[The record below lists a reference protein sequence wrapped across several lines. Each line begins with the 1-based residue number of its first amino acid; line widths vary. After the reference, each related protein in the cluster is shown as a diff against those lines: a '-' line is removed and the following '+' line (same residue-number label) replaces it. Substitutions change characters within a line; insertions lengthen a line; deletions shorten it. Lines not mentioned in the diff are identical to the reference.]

1 MSREQRGPNEKLG
14 TVLALAGISNAGL
27 ARRVND
33 LGAQRGLTLR
43 YDKTSV
49 ARWVSKGMVPQGAAP
64 HLIAAAIGAKLGRPV
79 PLHEIGLADADP
91 APEVGLAFPRDVAEA
106 VRSATE
112 LYRLDLAGRRAG
124 SGGIWQSL
132 AGSFSVSA
140 YATPASRWLISP
152 ADPSVER
159 DANAARTAVLGPQ
172 GTTEG
177 ARTGAGAHGAPGRAA
192 GSSDVETTTESST
205 TAPAA
210 SSTEP
215 SPTPDTADG
224 AAHGTPD
231 AGGYSRVP
239 AGPAE
244 TPGSRRQSGPPAA
257 AGARPA
263 AGAQAADPPG
273 PGTPAPGSPR
283 TASIPTQPGP
293 QNTSASGTA
302 ASASARAVRSD
313 RAAKAAPAP
322 SAPPRRGGGGASTGT
337 GTGTLA
343 PPVTS
348 DISPLRVGHSDVAKL
363 REAAQDARRWDSKY
377 GGGDWR
383 SSMVPE
389 CLRVDA
395 APLLLGSYSDEVG
408 RALFGAAAEL
418 TRLAGWMAFD
428 TGQQEAAQRYYIQA
442 LRLARAAADV
452 PLGGYVLASMSLQ
465 ATYRGFADEGV
476 DLAQAAVERNRGL
489 ATART
494 MSFFRLVEA
503 RAHAKAN
510 DAPAA
515 GAALKAAEG
524 WLERSRDGDA
534 DPSWLGFYSYDRF
547 AADAAECHLDLKAP
561 RQVRRFTE
569 QALSR
574 PTEEFVRSHGL
585 RLVVSAVAEL
595 ESGNLDAACAAGT
608 RAVEV
613 AGRISSAR
621 TTEYVRDLLHR
632 LEPYGHEPRVAELR
646 ERARPLLVAP
656 A

>member
-152 ADPSVER
+152 ADPSVAR
-159 DANAARTAVLGPQ
+159 ASAAAEAVVLGTQ
-172 GTTEG
+172 G
-177 ARTGAGAHGAPGRAA
+177 ARGASGAHNASLASGAPGQP
-192 GSSDVETTTESST
+192 G
-205 TAPAA
+205 APA
-210 SSTEP
+210 
-215 SPTPDTADG
+215 TALAPG
-224 AAHGTPD
+224 GPPAPPAPGHGTPP
-231 AGGYSRVP
+231 VP
-239 AGPAE
+239 GN
-244 TPGSRRQSGPPAA
+244 SV
-257 AGARPA
+257 
-263 AGAQAADPPG
+263 
-273 PGTPAPGSPR
+273 
-283 TASIPTQPGP
+283 SIPAQPGP
-293 QNTSASGTA
+293 ESGADAS
-302 ASASARAVRSD
+302 S
-313 RAAKAAPAP
+313 
-322 SAPPRRGGGGASTGT
+322 
-337 GTGTLA
+337 
-343 PPVTS
+343 
-348 DISPLRVGHSDVAKL
+348 LRVGHSDVSKL

-632 LEPYGHEPRVAELR
+632 LEPYGDEPRVVELR

>member
-1 MSREQRGPNEKLG
+1 MSRELREPNEKLG
-14 TVLALAGISNAGL
+14 AVLALAGISNAGL

-91 APEVGLAFPRDVAEA
+91 APEVGLAFPRDVGAA
-106 VRSATE
+106 VRSATD
-112 LYRLDLAGRRAG
+112 LYRLDLAGRRG
-124 SGGIWQSL
+124 GGGIWQSL
-132 AGSFSVSA
+132 AGSFSVAA

-152 ADPSVER
+152 ADGSV
-159 DANAARTAVLGPQ
+159 AREP
-172 GTTEG
+172 
-177 ARTGAGAHGAPGRAA
+177 
-192 GSSDVETTTESST
+192 
-205 TAPAA
+205 TAPA
-210 SSTEP
+210 S
-215 SPTPDTADG
+215 
-224 AAHGTPD
+224 
-231 AGGYSRVP
+231 
-239 AGPAE
+239 
-244 TPGSRRQSGPPAA
+244 
-257 AGARPA
+257 
-263 AGAQAADPPG
+263 
-273 PGTPAPGSPR
+273 
-283 TASIPTQPGP
+283 
-293 QNTSASGTA
+293 
-302 ASASARAVRSD
+302 
-313 RAAKAAPAP
+313 AAPAP
-322 SAPPRRGGGGASTGT
+322 SPVSAGPASAPAPAGRASAAPPAVAVPVQPSGEQGPPGAADPVPQSSAHQ
-337 GTGTLA
+337 LLQPQPQPQPSDPA
-343 PPVTS
+343 PQ
-348 DISPLRVGHSDVAKL
+348 RVGHSDVAKL
-363 REAAQDARRWDSKY
+363 REAAEDARRWDSKY

-395 APLLLGSYSDEVG
+395 APLLLGSYTDEVG
-408 RALFGAAAEL
+408 RALFGATAEL

-442 LRLARAAADV
+442 LRLARAAGDV

-465 ATYRGFADEGV
+465 ATYRDFPDEGV

-503 RAHAKAN
+503 RAHAKAG
-510 DAPAA
+510 DSAAA
-515 GAALKAAEG
+515 GAALRAAEG
-524 WLERSRDGDA
+524 WLERARAGDP
-534 DPSWLGFYSYDRF
+534 DPTWLGFYSYDRF
-547 AADAAECHLDLKAP
+547 AADAAECYRDLKLP

-574 PTEEFVRSHGL
+574 PTEEYVRSHGL

-632 LEPYGHEPRVAELR
+632 LEPYGDEPRVAELR

>member
-14 TVLALAGISNAGL
+14 AVLALAGISNAGL

-64 HLIAAAIGAKLGRPV
+64 HLIAAAIGQKLGRPV

-91 APEVGLAFPRDVAEA
+91 APEVGLAFPRDVDQA
-106 VRSATE
+106 VRAATE

-124 SGGIWQSL
+124 AGGIWQSL
-132 AGSFSVSA
+132 AGSFAVTA
-140 YATPASRWLISP
+140 YATPASRWLITP
-152 ADPSVER
+152 ADSSV
-159 DANAARTAVLGPQ
+159 AREAG
-172 GTTEG
+172 GAEG
-177 ARTGAGAHGAPGRAA
+177 SGAP
-192 GSSDVETTTESST
+192 V
-205 TAPAA
+205 
-210 SSTEP
+210 
-215 SPTPDTADG
+215 
-224 AAHGTPD
+224 
-231 AGGYSRVP
+231 
-239 AGPAE
+239 
-244 TPGSRRQSGPPAA
+244 
-257 AGARPA
+257 
-263 AGAQAADPPG
+263 
-273 PGTPAPGSPR
+273 
-283 TASIPTQPGP
+283 
-293 QNTSASGTA
+293 
-302 ASASARAVRSD
+302 
-313 RAAKAAPAP
+313 K
-322 SAPPRRGGGGASTGT
+322 
-337 GTGTLA
+337 
-343 PPVTS
+343 
-348 DISPLRVGHSDVAKL
+348 VGHSDVRKL
-363 REAAQDARRWDSKY
+363 REAAEDARRWDSKY

-389 CLRVDA
+389 CLRVEA

-408 RALFGAAAEL
+408 RALFGASAEL

-465 ATYRGFADEGV
+465 ATYRGFGDEGV
-476 DLAQAAVERNRGL
+476 DLAQAALERNRGL

-494 MSFFRLVEA
+494 MSFFHLVEA
-503 RAHAKAN
+503 RAHARAG
-510 DAPAA
+510 DAQAA

-524 WLERSRDGDA
+524 WLERSREGDN
-534 DPSWLGFYSYDRF
+534 DPTWLGFYGYDRF
-547 AADAAECHLDLKAP
+547 AADAAECYRDLKAP

-569 QALSR
+569 QALSK

-595 ESGNLDAACAAGT
+595 ESGNLDAACEQGV

-632 LEPYGHEPRVAELR
+632 LEPYSDEPRVVELR
-646 ERARPLLVAP
+646 ERARPLLMTTA
-656 A
+656 

>member
-91 APEVGLAFPRDVAEA
+91 APEVGLAFPRDVRQA
-106 VRSATE
+106 VKSATE

-132 AGSFSVSA
+132 AGSFAVSA
-140 YATPASRWLISP
+140 YATPASRWLITP

-159 DANAARTAVLGPQ
+159 VL
-172 GTTEG
+172 E
-177 ARTGAGAHGAPGRAA
+177 
-192 GSSDVETTTESST
+192 
-205 TAPAA
+205 
-210 SSTEP
+210 
-215 SPTPDTADG
+215 
-224 AAHGTPD
+224 
-231 AGGYSRVP
+231 
-239 AGPAE
+239 
-244 TPGSRRQSGPPAA
+244 
-257 AGARPA
+257 
-263 AGAQAADPPG
+263 PG
-273 PGTPAPGSPR
+273 PSDD
-283 TASIPTQPGP
+283 IPT
-293 QNTSASGTA
+293 
-302 ASASARAVRSD
+302 
-313 RAAKAAPAP
+313 
-322 SAPPRRGGGGASTGT
+322 
-337 GTGTLA
+337 
-343 PPVTS
+343 
-348 DISPLRVGHSDVAKL
+348 RVGHSDVAKL
-363 REAAQDARRWDSKY
+363 REAAEDARRWDSKY

-408 RALFGAAAEL
+408 RALFGATAEL

-452 PLGGYVLASMSLQ
+452 PLGGYVLASMALQ
-465 ATYRGFADEGV
+465 SIYRGFADEGV
-476 DLAQAAVERNRGL
+476 DLAQAALERNRGL

-515 GAALKAAEG
+515 GAALKAAEA
-524 WLERSRDGDA
+524 WLERSREGDP

-547 AADAAECHLDLKAP
+547 CADAAECYRDLKAP

-632 LEPYGHEPRVAELR
+632 LEPYGDEPRVAELR

>member
-64 HLIAAAIGAKLGRPV
+64 HLIAAAIGQKLGRPV

-91 APEVGLAFPRDVAEA
+91 APEVGLAFPRDIGEA

-124 SGGIWQSL
+124 GGGIWQSL
-132 AGSFSVSA
+132 AGSFAVSA
-140 YATPASRWLISP
+140 YATPASRWLITP
-152 ADPSVER
+152 ADSSVER
-159 DANAARTAVLGPQ
+159 SVAA
-172 GTTEG
+172 
-177 ARTGAGAHGAPGRAA
+177 AP
-192 GSSDVETTTESST
+192 
-205 TAPAA
+205 
-210 SSTEP
+210 
-215 SPTPDTADG
+215 DG
-224 AAHGTPD
+224 AAD
-231 AGGYSRVP
+231 
-239 AGPAE
+239 E
-244 TPGSRRQSGPPAA
+244 
-257 AGARPA
+257 
-263 AGAQAADPPG
+263 
-273 PGTPAPGSPR
+273 
-283 TASIPTQPGP
+283 
-293 QNTSASGTA
+293 
-302 ASASARAVRSD
+302 
-313 RAAKAAPAP
+313 
-322 SAPPRRGGGGASTGT
+322 GGA
-337 GTGTLA
+337 
-343 PPVTS
+343 V
-348 DISPLRVGHSDVAKL
+348 RVGHSDVAKL
-363 REAAQDARRWDSKY
+363 REAAEDARRWDSKY

-408 RALFGAAAEL
+408 RALFGATAEL

-476 DLAQAAVERNRGL
+476 DLAQAALERNRGL

-503 RAHAKAN
+503 RAHAKAG
-510 DAPAA
+510 DAAAA
-515 GAALKAAEG
+515 GAALRAAEG
-524 WLERSRDGDA
+524 WLERSREGDP
-534 DPSWLGFYSYDRF
+534 DHSWLGFYSYDRF
-547 AADAAECHLDLKAP
+547 CADAAECYRDLKAP

-574 PTEEFVRSHGL
+574 PTEEYVRSHGL

-632 LEPYGHEPRVAELR
+632 LEPYGDEPRVAELR
-646 ERARPLLVAP
+646 ERARPLLMAP

>member
-1 MSREQRGPNEKLG
+1 MSRELRGPNEKLG

-64 HLIAAAIGAKLGRPV
+64 HLIAAAIGQKLGRPV

-91 APEVGLAFPRDVAEA
+91 APEVGLSFPRDVGQA
-106 VRSATE
+106 VKSATE

-124 SGGIWQSL
+124 AGGIWQSL
-132 AGSFSVSA
+132 AGSFAVSA
-140 YATPASRWLISP
+140 YATPASRWLITP
-152 ADPSVER
+152 ADSSVAREVSPS
-159 DANAARTAVLGPQ
+159 
-172 GTTEG
+172 EG
-177 ARTGAGAHGAPGRAA
+177 
-192 GSSDVETTTESST
+192 S
-205 TAPAA
+205 
-210 SSTEP
+210 
-215 SPTPDTADG
+215 
-224 AAHGTPD
+224 
-231 AGGYSRVP
+231 
-239 AGPAE
+239 
-244 TPGSRRQSGPPAA
+244 
-257 AGARPA
+257 
-263 AGAQAADPPG
+263 
-273 PGTPAPGSPR
+273 
-283 TASIPTQPGP
+283 
-293 QNTSASGTA
+293 
-302 ASASARAVRSD
+302 
-313 RAAKAAPAP
+313 AAPA
-322 SAPPRRGGGGASTGT
+322 
-337 GTGTLA
+337 
-343 PPVTS
+343 
-348 DISPLRVGHSDVAKL
+348 RVGHSDVRKL
-363 REAAQDARRWDSKY
+363 REAAEDARRWDSKY

-389 CLRVDA
+389 CLRVEA
-395 APLLLGSYSDEVG
+395 APLLLGSYADDVG
-408 RALFGAAAEL
+408 RSLFGASAEL

-465 ATYRGFADEGV
+465 ATYRGFGDEGV
-476 DLAQAAVERNRGL
+476 DLAQAALERNRGL

-503 RAHAKAN
+503 RAHARAG

-524 WLERSRDGDA
+524 WLERSRSGDS
-534 DPSWLGFYSYDRF
+534 DPVWLGFYSYDRF
-547 AADAAECHLDLKAP
+547 AADAAECYRDLKAP

-595 ESGNLDAACAAGT
+595 ESGNLDAACEQGV

-632 LEPYGHEPRVAELR
+632 LEPYGDEPRVVELR
-646 ERARPLLVAP
+646 ERARPLLMTP

>member
-1 MSREQRGPNEKLG
+1 MSRELREPNEKLG

-91 APEVGLAFPRDVAEA
+91 APEVGLGFPRDVEGA
-106 VRSATE
+106 VRSATD
-112 LYRLDLAGRRAG
+112 LYRLDLAGRRG
-124 SGGIWQSL
+124 GGGIWQSL
-132 AGSFSVSA
+132 AGSFSVAA

-152 ADPSVER
+152 ADSSVARE
-159 DANAARTAVLGPQ
+159 AAPLRPAGTAAPGGPARPP
-172 GTTEG
+172 GTT
-177 ARTGAGAHGAPGRAA
+177 
-192 GSSDVETTTESST
+192 
-205 TAPAA
+205 
-210 SSTEP
+210 
-215 SPTPDTADG
+215 
-224 AAHGTPD
+224 
-231 AGGYSRVP
+231 
-239 AGPAE
+239 
-244 TPGSRRQSGPPAA
+244 GPPAA
-257 AGARPA
+257 PE
-263 AGAQAADPPG
+263 PPLD
-273 PGTPAPGSPR
+273 T
-283 TASIPTQPGP
+283 
-293 QNTSASGTA
+293 
-302 ASASARAVRSD
+302 
-313 RAAKAAPAP
+313 
-322 SAPPRRGGGGASTGT
+322 GG
-337 GTGTLA
+337 
-343 PPVTS
+343 
-348 DISPLRVGHSDVAKL
+348 LRVGHSDVAKL
-363 REAAQDARRWDSKY
+363 REAAEDARRWDSKY

-395 APLLLGSYSDEVG
+395 APLLLASYSDEVG
-408 RALFGAAAEL
+408 RALFGATAEL

-465 ATYRGFADEGV
+465 ATYRDFPDEGV

-503 RAHAKAN
+503 RAHAKAG
-510 DAPAA
+510 DSQAA
-515 GAALKAAEG
+515 GAALRAAES
-524 WLERSRDGDA
+524 WLERSREGDN

-547 AADAAECHLDLKAP
+547 AADAAECYRDLKLP

-574 PTEEFVRSHGL
+574 PTEEYVRSHGL

-595 ESGNLDAACAAGT
+595 ESGNLDAACAQGT

-632 LEPYGHEPRVAELR
+632 LEPYGDEPRVAELR
-646 ERARPLLVAP
+646 ERARPLLVTP

>member
-91 APEVGLAFPRDVAEA
+91 APEVGLAFPRDVGEA

-124 SGGIWQSL
+124 GGGIWQSL

-152 ADPSVER
+152 ADASVAR
-159 DANAARTAVLGPQ
+159 DSSAAEAAILGTQ
-172 GTTEG
+172 
-177 ARTGAGAHGAPGRAA
+177 
-192 GSSDVETTTESST
+192 S
-205 TAPAA
+205 APAA
-210 SSTEP
+210 
-215 SPTPDTADG
+215 
-224 AAHGTPD
+224 
-231 AGGYSRVP
+231 
-239 AGPAE
+239 
-244 TPGSRRQSGPPAA
+244 QS
-257 AGARPA
+257 
-263 AGAQAADPPG
+263 
-273 PGTPAPGSPR
+273 
-283 TASIPTQPGP
+283 
-293 QNTSASGTA
+293 
-302 ASASARAVRSD
+302 
-313 RAAKAAPAP
+313 AP
-322 SAPPRRGGGGASTGT
+322 SAPGAQRGASAGA
-337 GTGTLA
+337 A
-343 PPVTS
+343 PGVPSTEGAPGAPGAPALPVQPGPDS
-348 DISPLRVGHSDVAKL
+348 MNDISPLRVGHSDVTKL

-503 RAHAKAN
+503 RAHAKAS

-515 GAALKAAEG
+515 GAALKAAES
-524 WLERSRDGDA
+524 WLERSREGDA

-547 AADAAECHLDLKAP
+547 AADAAECYRDLKAP

-632 LEPYGHEPRVAELR
+632 LEPYGDEPRVAELR
-646 ERARPLLVAP
+646 ERARPLLVTP

>member
-14 TVLALAGISNAGL
+14 AVLALAGISNAGL

-64 HLIAAAIGAKLGRPV
+64 HLIAAAIGQKLGRPV

-91 APEVGLAFPRDVAEA
+91 APEVGLAFPRDVGQA

-132 AGSFSVSA
+132 AGSFAVSA
-140 YATPASRWLISP
+140 YATPASRWLITP
-152 ADPSVER
+152 ADSSV
-159 DANAARTAVLGPQ
+159 AR
-172 GTTEG
+172 E
-177 ARTGAGAHGAPGRAA
+177 
-192 GSSDVETTTESST
+192 
-205 TAPAA
+205 
-210 SSTEP
+210 
-215 SPTPDTADG
+215 
-224 AAHGTPD
+224 
-231 AGGYSRVP
+231 
-239 AGPAE
+239 
-244 TPGSRRQSGPPAA
+244 
-257 AGARPA
+257 
-263 AGAQAADPPG
+263 
-273 PGTPAPGSPR
+273 
-283 TASIPTQPGP
+283 
-293 QNTSASGTA
+293 A
-302 ASASARAVRSD
+302 ASAEDSG
-313 RAAKAAPAP
+313 AP
-322 SAPPRRGGGGASTGT
+322 
-337 GTGTLA
+337 
-343 PPVTS
+343 
-348 DISPLRVGHSDVAKL
+348 IKVGHSDVQKL
-363 REAAQDARRWDSKY
+363 REAAEDARRWDSKY

-389 CLRVDA
+389 CLRVEA
-395 APLLLGSYSDEVG
+395 APLLLASYSDEVG
-408 RALFGAAAEL
+408 RALFGATAEL

-465 ATYRGFADEGV
+465 ATYRGFGDEGV
-476 DLAQAAVERNRGL
+476 DLAQAALERNRGL

-503 RAHAKAN
+503 RAHARAG
-510 DAPAA
+510 DAQAA

-524 WLERSRDGDA
+524 WLERARDGDN
-534 DPSWLGFYSYDRF
+534 DPSWLGFYGYDRF
-547 AADAAECHLDLKAP
+547 AADAAECYRDLKAP

-569 QALSR
+569 QALSK

-595 ESGNLDAACAAGT
+595 ESGNLDAACEQGV

-621 TTEYVRDLLHR
+621 TTEYVKDLLHR
-632 LEPYGHEPRVAELR
+632 LEPYGDEPRVVELR
-646 ERARPLLVAP
+646 ERARPLLTSA
-656 A
+656 

>member
-14 TVLALAGISNAGL
+14 AVLALAGISNAGL

-64 HLIAAAIGAKLGRPV
+64 HLIAAAIGQKLGRPV

-91 APEVGLAFPRDVAEA
+91 APEVGLAFPRDVGQA
-106 VRSATE
+106 VRAATE

-132 AGSFSVSA
+132 AGSFAVSA
-140 YATPASRWLISP
+140 YATPASRWLITP
-152 ADPSVER
+152 ADSSVARE
-159 DANAARTAVLGPQ
+159 ANSA
-172 GTTEG
+172 EG
-177 ARTGAGAHGAPGRAA
+177 SGAP
-192 GSSDVETTTESST
+192 
-205 TAPAA
+205 
-210 SSTEP
+210 
-215 SPTPDTADG
+215 
-224 AAHGTPD
+224 
-231 AGGYSRVP
+231 
-239 AGPAE
+239 
-244 TPGSRRQSGPPAA
+244 
-257 AGARPA
+257 
-263 AGAQAADPPG
+263 
-273 PGTPAPGSPR
+273 
-283 TASIPTQPGP
+283 
-293 QNTSASGTA
+293 
-302 ASASARAVRSD
+302 
-313 RAAKAAPAP
+313 AK
-322 SAPPRRGGGGASTGT
+322 
-337 GTGTLA
+337 
-343 PPVTS
+343 
-348 DISPLRVGHSDVAKL
+348 VGHSDVRKL
-363 REAAQDARRWDSKY
+363 REAAEDARRWDSKY

-389 CLRVDA
+389 CLRVEA

-408 RALFGAAAEL
+408 RALFGASAEL

-465 ATYRGFADEGV
+465 ATYRGFGDEGV
-476 DLAQAAVERNRGL
+476 DLAQAALERNRGL

-503 RAHAKAN
+503 RAHARAG
-510 DAPAA
+510 DAQAA

-524 WLERSRDGDA
+524 WLERSREGDN
-534 DPSWLGFYSYDRF
+534 DPSWLGFYGYDRF
-547 AADAAECHLDLKAP
+547 AADAAECYRDLKAP

-569 QALSR
+569 QALSK

-595 ESGNLDAACAAGT
+595 ESGNLDAACEQGV

-621 TTEYVRDLLHR
+621 TTEYVKDLLHR
-632 LEPYGHEPRVAELR
+632 LEPYGDEPRVVELR
-646 ERARPLLVAP
+646 ERARPLLMAAP

>member
-1 MSREQRGPNEKLG
+1 MSRELREPNEKLG
-14 TVLALAGISNAGL
+14 AVLALAGISNAGL

-91 APEVGLAFPRDVAEA
+91 APEVGLAFPRDVGAA
-106 VRSATE
+106 VRSATD
-112 LYRLDLAGRRAG
+112 LYRLDLAGRRG
-124 SGGIWQSL
+124 GGGIWQSL
-132 AGSFSVSA
+132 AGSFSVAA

-152 ADPSVER
+152 ADGSV
-159 DANAARTAVLGPQ
+159 AREAHGP
-172 GTTEG
+172 G
-177 ARTGAGAHGAPGRAA
+177 ARGQAVHGPAAQSPVPAATPSAHDAATHETPASATAHEATAPGAR
-192 GSSDVETTTESST
+192 
-205 TAPAA
+205 
-210 SSTEP
+210 P
-215 SPTPDTADG
+215 SPEGRTTGPATG
-224 AAHGTPD
+224 PM
-231 AGGYSRVP
+231 
-239 AGPAE
+239 AGPAPVPPSTVVPAQPGAE
-244 TPGSRRQSGPPAA
+244 TPRDHGQ
-257 AGARPA
+257 
-263 AGAQAADPPG
+263 
-273 PGTPAPGSPR
+273 
-283 TASIPTQPGP
+283 
-293 QNTSASGTA
+293 
-302 ASASARAVRSD
+302 
-313 RAAKAAPAP
+313 
-322 SAPPRRGGGGASTGT
+322 
-337 GTGTLA
+337 
-343 PPVTS
+343 
-348 DISPLRVGHSDVAKL
+348 RVGHSDVTKL
-363 REAAQDARRWDSKY
+363 REAAEDARRWDSKY

-395 APLLLGSYSDEVG
+395 APLLLGSYTDEVG
-408 RALFGAAAEL
+408 RALFGATAEL

-465 ATYRGFADEGV
+465 ATYRDFPDEGV

-503 RAHAKAN
+503 RAHAKAG
-510 DAPAA
+510 DSAAA
-515 GAALKAAEG
+515 GAALRAAEG
-524 WLERSRDGDA
+524 WLERSREGDP
-534 DPSWLGFYSYDRF
+534 DPTWLGFYSYDRF
-547 AADAAECHLDLKAP
+547 AADAAECYRDLKLP

-574 PTEEFVRSHGL
+574 PTEEYVRSHGL

-632 LEPYGHEPRVAELR
+632 LEPYGDEPRVAELR

>member
-14 TVLALAGISNAGL
+14 AVLALAGISNAGL

-64 HLIAAAIGAKLGRPV
+64 HLIAAAIGQKLGRPV

-91 APEVGLAFPRDVAEA
+91 APEVGLAFPRDVGEA
-106 VRSATE
+106 VRAATD

-124 SGGIWQSL
+124 GGGIWQSL

-140 YATPASRWLISP
+140 YATPASRWLITP
-152 ADPSVER
+152 ADPSVQRE
-159 DANAARTAVLGPQ
+159 
-172 GTTEG
+172 
-177 ARTGAGAHGAPGRAA
+177 AGRHGSRA
-192 GSSDVETTTESST
+192 GS
-205 TAPAA
+205 
-210 SSTEP
+210 
-215 SPTPDTADG
+215 G
-224 AAHGTPD
+224 Q
-231 AGGYSRVP
+231 
-239 AGPAE
+239 GPAD
-244 TPGSRRQSGPPAA
+244 SGEH
-257 AGARPA
+257 
-263 AGAQAADPPG
+263 
-273 PGTPAPGSPR
+273 
-283 TASIPTQPGP
+283 
-293 QNTSASGTA
+293 
-302 ASASARAVRSD
+302 V
-313 RAAKAAPAP
+313 
-322 SAPPRRGGGGASTGT
+322 
-337 GTGTLA
+337 
-343 PPVTS
+343 
-348 DISPLRVGHSDVAKL
+348 RVGHSDVAKL
-363 REAAQDARRWDSKY
+363 REAAEDARKWDSKY

-408 RALFGAAAEL
+408 RALFGATAEL

-465 ATYRGFADEGV
+465 ATYRGFADDGV
-476 DLAQAAVERNRGL
+476 DLAQAALERNRGL

-503 RAHAKAN
+503 RAHAKAG
-510 DAPAA
+510 DGPAA
-515 GAALKAAEG
+515 AAALKSAEG
-524 WLERSRDGDA
+524 WLERSREGDA
-534 DPSWLGFYSYDRF
+534 DPTWLGFYSYDRF
-547 AADAAECHLDLKAP
+547 CADAAECYRDLRMP
-561 RQVRRFTE
+561 REVRRFTE

-632 LEPYGHEPRVAELR
+632 LEPYGHEPRVMELR

>member
-64 HLIAAAIGAKLGRPV
+64 HLIAAAIGQKLGRPV

-91 APEVGLAFPRDVAEA
+91 APEVGLAFPRDVAQA

-124 SGGIWQSL
+124 AGGIWQSL
-132 AGSFSVSA
+132 AGSFAVSA
-140 YATPASRWLISP
+140 YATPASRWLITP
-152 ADPSVER
+152 ADSSV
-159 DANAARTAVLGPQ
+159 AREDGSA
-172 GTTEG
+172 EG
-177 ARTGAGAHGAPGRAA
+177 TGA
-192 GSSDVETTTESST
+192 
-205 TAPAA
+205 
-210 SSTEP
+210 
-215 SPTPDTADG
+215 
-224 AAHGTPD
+224 
-231 AGGYSRVP
+231 
-239 AGPAE
+239 
-244 TPGSRRQSGPPAA
+244 
-257 AGARPA
+257 
-263 AGAQAADPPG
+263 
-273 PGTPAPGSPR
+273 
-283 TASIPTQPGP
+283 
-293 QNTSASGTA
+293 
-302 ASASARAVRSD
+302 
-313 RAAKAAPAP
+313 
-322 SAPPRRGGGGASTGT
+322 
-337 GTGTLA
+337 
-343 PPVTS
+343 PV
-348 DISPLRVGHSDVAKL
+348 RVGHSDVRKL
-363 REAAQDARRWDSKY
+363 REAAEDARRWDSKY

-389 CLRVDA
+389 CLRVEA
-395 APLLLGSYSDEVG
+395 APLLLGGYSDEVG
-408 RALFGAAAEL
+408 RALYGASAEL

-465 ATYRGFADEGV
+465 ATYRGFGDEGV
-476 DLAQAAVERNRGL
+476 DLAQAALERNRGL

-503 RAHAKAN
+503 RAHARAG
-510 DAPAA
+510 DAQAA
-515 GAALKAAEG
+515 GAALKAAES
-524 WLERSRDGDA
+524 WLERSREGDN
-534 DPSWLGFYSYDRF
+534 DPSWLGFYGYDRF
-547 AADAAECHLDLKAP
+547 AADAAECYRDLKLP

-569 QALSR
+569 QALSK

-595 ESGNLDAACAAGT
+595 ESGNLDAACEQGV

-632 LEPYGHEPRVAELR
+632 LEAYGDEPRVVELR
-646 ERARPLLVAP
+646 ERARPLLVTP

>member
-1 MSREQRGPNEKLG
+1 MSRELRGPNEKLG

-33 LGAQRGLTLR
+33 LGSQRGLTLR

-91 APEVGLAFPRDVAEA
+91 APEVGLAFPRDVGEA
-106 VRSATE
+106 VRSATD

-132 AGSFSVSA
+132 AGSFAVSA

-152 ADPSVER
+152 ADSSVAR
-159 DANAARTAVLGPQ
+159 DAAMAEAARRAHAAHGGSGP
-172 GTTEG
+172 
-177 ARTGAGAHGAPGRAA
+177 TGPVGGPAGGPSGAPGAPGTASAA
-192 GSSDVETTTESST
+192 LQ
-205 TAPAA
+205 P
-210 SSTEP
+210 
-215 SPTPDTADG
+215 G
-224 AAHGTPD
+224 ATG
-231 AGGYSRVP
+231 
-239 AGPAE
+239 
-244 TPGSRRQSGPPAA
+244 
-257 AGARPA
+257 
-263 AGAQAADPPG
+263 PPG
-273 PGTPAPGSPR
+273 P
-283 TASIPTQPGP
+283 
-293 QNTSASGTA
+293 
-302 ASASARAVRSD
+302 D
-313 RAAKAAPAP
+313 
-322 SAPPRRGGGGASTGT
+322 GAGE
-337 GTGTLA
+337 
-343 PPVTS
+343 V
-348 DISPLRVGHSDVAKL
+348 SPLRVGHSDVAKL
-363 REAAQDARRWDSKY
+363 REAAADARRWDSKY

-395 APLLLGSYSDEVG
+395 APLLLAAYSDEVG
-408 RALFGAAAEL
+408 RGLFGATAEL

-476 DLAQAAVERNRGL
+476 DLAQAALERNRGL

-503 RAHAKAN
+503 RAHAKAG
-510 DAPAA
+510 DAAAA

-524 WLERSRDGDA
+524 WLERSRAGDA

-547 AADAAECHLDLKAP
+547 AADAAECYRDLKAP
-561 RQVRRFTE
+561 RQMRRFTE

-574 PTEEFVRSHGL
+574 PTEEFARSHGL

-632 LEPYGHEPRVAELR
+632 LEPYGDEPRVAELR

>member
-1 MSREQRGPNEKLG
+1 MSRELREPNEKLG
-14 TVLALAGISNAGL
+14 AVLALAGISNAGL

-91 APEVGLAFPRDVAEA
+91 APEVGLAFPRDVGAA
-106 VRSATE
+106 VRSATD
-112 LYRLDLAGRRAG
+112 LYRLDLAGRRG
-124 SGGIWQSL
+124 GGGIWQSL
-132 AGSFSVSA
+132 AGSFAVSA

-152 ADPSVER
+152 ADSSV
-159 DANAARTAVLGPQ
+159 AREP
-172 GTTEG
+172 E
-177 ARTGAGAHGAPGRAA
+177 A
-192 GSSDVETTTESST
+192 GSGESQARELPAEAPPTAPPSSTAPPASVPSTASAPSDV
-205 TAPAA
+205 
-210 SSTEP
+210 
-215 SPTPDTADG
+215 
-224 AAHGTPD
+224 
-231 AGGYSRVP
+231 VP
-239 AGPAE
+239 RIPE
-244 TPGSRRQSGPPAA
+244 TPRVAS
-257 AGARPA
+257 
-263 AGAQAADPPG
+263 
-273 PGTPAPGSPR
+273 TPR
-283 TASIPTQPGP
+283 TAHAPREPGGA
-293 QNTSASGTA
+293 TKG
-302 ASASARAVRSD
+302 
-313 RAAKAAPAP
+313 APAP
-322 SAPPRRGGGGASTGT
+322 AEVFPQ
-337 GTGTLA
+337 
-343 PPVTS
+343 
-348 DISPLRVGHSDVAKL
+348 RVGHSDVTKL
-363 REAAQDARRWDSKY
+363 REAAEDARRWDSKY

-395 APLLLGSYSDEVG
+395 APLLLGSYTDEVG
-408 RALFGAAAEL
+408 RALFGATAEL

-465 ATYRGFADEGV
+465 ATYRDFPDEGV

-503 RAHAKAN
+503 RAHAKAG
-510 DAPAA
+510 DPVAA
-515 GAALKAAEG
+515 GAALRAAEG
-524 WLERSRDGDA
+524 WLERAREGDA
-534 DPSWLGFYSYDRF
+534 DPTWLGFYSYDRF
-547 AADAAECHLDLKAP
+547 AADAAECYRDLKLP

-574 PTEEFVRSHGL
+574 PTEEYVRSHGL

-621 TTEYVRDLLHR
+621 TNEYVRDLLHR
-632 LEPYGHEPRVAELR
+632 LEPYGDEPRVVELR

>member
-1 MSREQRGPNEKLG
+1 MSRELREPNEKLG
-14 TVLALAGISNAGL
+14 AVLALAGISNAGL

-91 APEVGLAFPRDVAEA
+91 APEVGLAFPRDVGAA
-106 VRSATE
+106 VRSATD
-112 LYRLDLAGRRAG
+112 LYRLDLAGRRG
-124 SGGIWQSL
+124 GGGIWQSL

-152 ADPSVER
+152 ADSSV
-159 DANAARTAVLGPQ
+159 AREPGQAP
-172 GTTEG
+172 
-177 ARTGAGAHGAPGRAA
+177 APGQGRAKNSGQSGQNNQ
-192 GSSDVETTTESST
+192 GSGQGHHRS
-205 TAPAA
+205 A
-210 SSTEP
+210 SSRATVASREPVPGAAPPEGLPAPPGALVGGVPAQPPGETP
-215 SPTPDTADG
+215 SPAG
-224 AAHGTPD
+224 PD
-231 AGGYSRVP
+231 AG
-239 AGPAE
+239 
-244 TPGSRRQSGPPAA
+244 
-257 AGARPA
+257 
-263 AGAQAADPPG
+263 
-273 PGTPAPGSPR
+273 
-283 TASIPTQPGP
+283 P
-293 QNTSASGTA
+293 Q
-302 ASASARAVRSD
+302 
-313 RAAKAAPAP
+313 
-322 SAPPRRGGGGASTGT
+322 
-337 GTGTLA
+337 
-343 PPVTS
+343 
-348 DISPLRVGHSDVAKL
+348 RVGHSDVTKL
-363 REAAQDARRWDSKY
+363 REAAEDARRWDSKY

-395 APLLLGSYSDEVG
+395 APLLLGSYTDEVG
-408 RALFGAAAEL
+408 RALFGATAEL

-465 ATYRGFADEGV
+465 ATYRDFPDEGV

-503 RAHAKAN
+503 RAHAKAG
-510 DAPAA
+510 DSAAA
-515 GAALKAAEG
+515 GGALKAAES
-524 WLERSRDGDA
+524 WLERAREGDA
-534 DPSWLGFYSYDRF
+534 DPTWLGFYSYDRF
-547 AADAAECHLDLKAP
+547 AADAAECYRDLKLP

-574 PTEEFVRSHGL
+574 PTEEYVRSHGL

-632 LEPYGHEPRVAELR
+632 LEPYGDEPRVAELR
-646 ERARPLLVAP
+646 ERARPLLVTP

>member
-1 MSREQRGPNEKLG
+1 MSRELRGPNEKLG

-33 LGAQRGLTLR
+33 LGSQRGLTLR

-49 ARWVSKGMVPQGAAP
+49 ARWVSKGMIPQGAAP
-64 HLIAAAIGAKLGRPV
+64 HLIAAAIGSKLGRPV

-91 APEVGLAFPRDVAEA
+91 APEVGLAFPRDVGEA
-106 VRSATE
+106 VRSATD

-132 AGSFSVSA
+132 AGSFAVSA

-152 ADPSVER
+152 ADSSVAR
-159 DANAARTAVLGPQ
+159 DAAMAEAARRAHTAHGGP
-172 GTTEG
+172 GSTPPPASALTP
-177 ARTGAGAHGAPGRAA
+177 ATAGPGAPGA
-192 GSSDVETTTESST
+192 
-205 TAPAA
+205 
-210 SSTEP
+210 
-215 SPTPDTADG
+215 
-224 AAHGTPD
+224 D
-231 AGGYSRVP
+231 AGG
-239 AGPAE
+239 E
-244 TPGSRRQSGPPAA
+244 
-257 AGARPA
+257 
-263 AGAQAADPPG
+263 
-273 PGTPAPGSPR
+273 
-283 TASIPTQPGP
+283 
-293 QNTSASGTA
+293 
-302 ASASARAVRSD
+302 
-313 RAAKAAPAP
+313 
-322 SAPPRRGGGGASTGT
+322 
-337 GTGTLA
+337 L
-343 PPVTS
+343 
-348 DISPLRVGHSDVAKL
+348 SPLRVGHSDVAKL
-363 REAAQDARRWDSKY
+363 REAAADARRWDSKY

-395 APLLLGSYSDEVG
+395 APLLLAAYSDEVG
-408 RALFGAAAEL
+408 RGLFGATAEL

-476 DLAQAAVERNRGL
+476 DLAQAALERNRGL

-503 RAHAKAN
+503 RAHAKAG
-510 DAPAA
+510 DAAAA

-524 WLERSRDGDA
+524 WLERSRAGDA

-547 AADAAECHLDLKAP
+547 AADAAECYRDLKAP
-561 RQVRRFTE
+561 RQMRRFTE

-574 PTEEFVRSHGL
+574 PTEEFARSHGL

-632 LEPYGHEPRVAELR
+632 LEPYGDEPRVAELR

>member
-1 MSREQRGPNEKLG
+1 MSRELREPNEKLG
-14 TVLALAGISNAGL
+14 AVLALAGISNAGL

-91 APEVGLAFPRDVAEA
+91 APEVGLAFPRDIGAA
-106 VRSATE
+106 VRSATD
-112 LYRLDLAGRRAG
+112 LYRLDLAGRRG
-124 SGGIWQSL
+124 GGGIWQSL

-152 ADPSVER
+152 ADSSVAREPGHAGGPR
-159 DANAARTAVLGPQ
+159 PAAAPEAPAPVTAPAAAPAPAPGSAAAAV
-172 GTTEG
+172 G
-177 ARTGAGAHGAPGRAA
+177 APATDTAPGRASITA
-192 GSSDVETTTESST
+192 VPLRRSPETPAQGLVPAHSGPETAPPAVAAA
-205 TAPAA
+205 APAA
-210 SSTEP
+210 
-215 SPTPDTADG
+215 
-224 AAHGTPD
+224 AAAVRPVPD
-231 AGGYSRVP
+231 A
-239 AGPAE
+239 
-244 TPGSRRQSGPPAA
+244 
-257 AGARPA
+257 
-263 AGAQAADPPG
+263 
-273 PGTPAPGSPR
+273 SP
-283 TASIPTQPGP
+283 Q
-293 QNTSASGTA
+293 
-302 ASASARAVRSD
+302 
-313 RAAKAAPAP
+313 
-322 SAPPRRGGGGASTGT
+322 
-337 GTGTLA
+337 
-343 PPVTS
+343 
-348 DISPLRVGHSDVAKL
+348 RVGHSDVAKL
-363 REAAQDARRWDSKY
+363 REAAEDARRWDSKY

-395 APLLLGSYSDEVG
+395 APLLLGSYTDEVG
-408 RALFGAAAEL
+408 RALFGATAEL

-465 ATYRGFADEGV
+465 ATYRDFPDEGV

-503 RAHAKAN
+503 RAHAKAG
-510 DAPAA
+510 DSAAA
-515 GAALKAAEG
+515 GAALRASEG
-524 WLERSRDGDA
+524 WLERSREGDP
-534 DPSWLGFYSYDRF
+534 DPTWLGFYSYDRF
-547 AADAAECHLDLKAP
+547 AADAAECYRDLKLP

-574 PTEEFVRSHGL
+574 PTEEYVRSHGL

-632 LEPYGHEPRVAELR
+632 LEPYGDEPRVAELR

>member
-33 LGAQRGLTLR
+33 LGSQRGLTLR

-64 HLIAAAIGAKLGRPV
+64 HLIAAAIGQKLGRPV

-91 APEVGLAFPRDVAEA
+91 APEVGLAFPRDVGEA
-106 VRSATE
+106 VRSATD

-124 SGGIWQSL
+124 GGGIWQSL
-132 AGSFSVSA
+132 AGSFAVSA
-140 YATPASRWLISP
+140 YATPASRWLITP

-159 DANAARTAVLGPQ
+159 EAPRPPGAVA
-172 GTTEG
+172 T
-177 ARTGAGAHGAPGRAA
+177 
-192 GSSDVETTTESST
+192 
-205 TAPAA
+205 
-210 SSTEP
+210 
-215 SPTPDTADG
+215 
-224 AAHGTPD
+224 
-231 AGGYSRVP
+231 
-239 AGPAE
+239 
-244 TPGSRRQSGPPAA
+244 AA
-257 AGARPA
+257 ATEHA
-263 AGAQAADPPG
+263 
-273 PGTPAPGSPR
+273 
-283 TASIPTQPGP
+283 
-293 QNTSASGTA
+293 
-302 ASASARAVRSD
+302 
-313 RAAKAAPAP
+313 
-322 SAPPRRGGGGASTGT
+322 
-337 GTGTLA
+337 
-343 PPVTS
+343 
-348 DISPLRVGHSDVAKL
+348 RVGHSDVAKL
-363 REAAQDARRWDSKY
+363 REAAEDARRWDSKY

-395 APLLLGSYSDEVG
+395 APLLLASYSDEVG
-408 RALFGAAAEL
+408 RALFGATAEL

-476 DLAQAAVERNRGL
+476 DLAQAALERNRGL

-503 RAHAKAN
+503 RAHAKAG
-510 DAPAA
+510 DGVAA
-515 GAALKAAEG
+515 AAALKSAEG
-524 WLERSRDGDA
+524 WLERSREGDGD
-534 DPSWLGFYSYDRF
+534 PTWLGFYSYDRF
-547 AADAAECHLDLKAP
+547 CADAAECYRDLKAP
-561 RQVRRFTE
+561 REVRRFTE

-632 LEPYGHEPRVAELR
+632 LEPYGDEPRVMELR
-646 ERARPLLVAP
+646 ERARPLLVTP

>member
-14 TVLALAGISNAGL
+14 AVLALAGISNAGL

-64 HLIAAAIGAKLGRPV
+64 HLIAAAIGQKLGRPV

-91 APEVGLAFPRDVAEA
+91 APEVGLAFPRDVGQA

-124 SGGIWQSL
+124 GGGIWQSL
-132 AGSFSVSA
+132 AGSFAVSA
-140 YATPASRWLISP
+140 YATPASRWLITP
-152 ADPSVER
+152 ADSSVAR
-159 DANAARTAVLGPQ
+159 DVSPG
-172 GTTEG
+172 EDS
-177 ARTGAGAHGAPGRAA
+177 GAPL
-192 GSSDVETTTESST
+192 
-205 TAPAA
+205 
-210 SSTEP
+210 
-215 SPTPDTADG
+215 
-224 AAHGTPD
+224 
-231 AGGYSRVP
+231 
-239 AGPAE
+239 
-244 TPGSRRQSGPPAA
+244 
-257 AGARPA
+257 
-263 AGAQAADPPG
+263 
-273 PGTPAPGSPR
+273 
-283 TASIPTQPGP
+283 
-293 QNTSASGTA
+293 
-302 ASASARAVRSD
+302 
-313 RAAKAAPAP
+313 K
-322 SAPPRRGGGGASTGT
+322 
-337 GTGTLA
+337 
-343 PPVTS
+343 
-348 DISPLRVGHSDVAKL
+348 VGHSDVLKL
-363 REAAQDARRWDSKY
+363 REAAEDARRWDSKY

-389 CLRVDA
+389 CLRVEA

-408 RALFGAAAEL
+408 RALFGASAEL

-465 ATYRGFADEGV
+465 ATYRGFGDEGV

-503 RAHAKAN
+503 RAHARAG
-510 DAPAA
+510 DAQAA
-515 GAALKAAEG
+515 GTALKAAEG
-524 WLERSRDGDA
+524 WLERARDGDH

-547 AADAAECHLDLKAP
+547 AADAAECYRDLKAP

-569 QALSR
+569 QALSQ

-595 ESGNLDAACAAGT
+595 ESGNLDAACEQGV

-621 TTEYVRDLLHR
+621 TTEYVKDLLHR
-632 LEPYGHEPRVAELR
+632 LEPYGDEPRVVELR
-646 ERARPLLVAP
+646 ERARPLLMAP

>member
-14 TVLALAGISNAGL
+14 AVLALAGISNAGL

-64 HLIAAAIGAKLGRPV
+64 HLIAAAIGQKLGRPV

-91 APEVGLAFPRDVAEA
+91 APEVGLAFPRDVGQA
-106 VRSATE
+106 VKSATE

-132 AGSFSVSA
+132 AGSFAVSA
-140 YATPASRWLISP
+140 YATPASRWLITP
-152 ADPSVER
+152 ADSSVARDVSPS
-159 DANAARTAVLGPQ
+159 
-172 GTTEG
+172 EG
-177 ARTGAGAHGAPGRAA
+177 SGAP
-192 GSSDVETTTESST
+192 
-205 TAPAA
+205 
-210 SSTEP
+210 
-215 SPTPDTADG
+215 
-224 AAHGTPD
+224 
-231 AGGYSRVP
+231 
-239 AGPAE
+239 
-244 TPGSRRQSGPPAA
+244 
-257 AGARPA
+257 
-263 AGAQAADPPG
+263 
-273 PGTPAPGSPR
+273 
-283 TASIPTQPGP
+283 
-293 QNTSASGTA
+293 
-302 ASASARAVRSD
+302 
-313 RAAKAAPAP
+313 AK
-322 SAPPRRGGGGASTGT
+322 
-337 GTGTLA
+337 
-343 PPVTS
+343 
-348 DISPLRVGHSDVAKL
+348 VGHSDVQKL
-363 REAAQDARRWDSKY
+363 REAAEDARRWDSKY

-389 CLRVDA
+389 CLRVEA

-408 RALFGAAAEL
+408 RALFGASAEL

-465 ATYRGFADEGV
+465 ATYRGFGDEGV
-476 DLAQAAVERNRGL
+476 DLAQAALERNRGL

-503 RAHAKAN
+503 RAHARAG
-510 DAPAA
+510 DAQAA

-524 WLERSRDGDA
+524 WLERSRDGDS

-547 AADAAECHLDLKAP
+547 CADAAECYRDLKAP

-595 ESGNLDAACAAGT
+595 ESGNLDAACEQGV

-621 TTEYVRDLLHR
+621 TTEYVKDLLHR
-632 LEPYGHEPRVAELR
+632 LEPYGDEPRVVELR

>member
-14 TVLALAGISNAGL
+14 AVLALAGISNAGL

-64 HLIAAAIGAKLGRPV
+64 HLIAAAIGQKLGRPV

-91 APEVGLAFPRDVAEA
+91 APEVGLAFPRDVGQA
-106 VRSATE
+106 VRSATD

-132 AGSFSVSA
+132 AGSFAVSA
-140 YATPASRWLISP
+140 YATPASRWLITPADSSVAREVSP
-152 ADPSVER
+152 A
-159 DANAARTAVLGPQ
+159 
-172 GTTEG
+172 EG
-177 ARTGAGAHGAPGRAA
+177 SGAP
-192 GSSDVETTTESST
+192 
-205 TAPAA
+205 
-210 SSTEP
+210 
-215 SPTPDTADG
+215 
-224 AAHGTPD
+224 
-231 AGGYSRVP
+231 
-239 AGPAE
+239 
-244 TPGSRRQSGPPAA
+244 
-257 AGARPA
+257 
-263 AGAQAADPPG
+263 
-273 PGTPAPGSPR
+273 
-283 TASIPTQPGP
+283 
-293 QNTSASGTA
+293 
-302 ASASARAVRSD
+302 
-313 RAAKAAPAP
+313 AK
-322 SAPPRRGGGGASTGT
+322 
-337 GTGTLA
+337 
-343 PPVTS
+343 
-348 DISPLRVGHSDVAKL
+348 VGHSDVQKL
-363 REAAQDARRWDSKY
+363 REAAEDARRWDSKY

-389 CLRVDA
+389 CLRVEA
-395 APLLLGSYSDEVG
+395 APLLLGAYSDEVG
-408 RALFGAAAEL
+408 RALFGASAEL

-465 ATYRGFADEGV
+465 ATYRGFGDEGV
-476 DLAQAAVERNRGL
+476 DLAQAALERNRGL

-503 RAHAKAN
+503 RAHARAG
-510 DAPAA
+510 DAQAA
-515 GAALKAAEG
+515 GAALKAAES
-524 WLERSRDGDA
+524 WLERSRDGDN

-547 AADAAECHLDLKAP
+547 AADAAECYRDLKAP

-595 ESGNLDAACAAGT
+595 ESGNLDAACEQGV

-621 TTEYVRDLLHR
+621 TTEYVKDLLHR
-632 LEPYGHEPRVAELR
+632 LEPYGDEPRVVELR
-646 ERARPLLVAP
+646 ERARPLLMTP

>member
-1 MSREQRGPNEKLG
+1 MSREPRGPNEKLG
-14 TVLALAGISNAGL
+14 TVLVLAGISNAGL

-64 HLIAAAIGAKLGRPV
+64 HLIAAAIAGKLGRPV

-91 APEVGLAFPRDVAEA
+91 APEVGLSFPRDVGQA

-112 LYRLDLAGRRAG
+112 LYRLDLAGRRG
-124 SGGIWQSL
+124 GGGIWQSL

-140 YATPASRWLISP
+140 YATPASRWLITP
-152 ADPSVER
+152 ADGSV
-159 DANAARTAVLGPQ
+159 A
-172 GTTEG
+172 
-177 ARTGAGAHGAPGRAA
+177 RAA
-192 GSSDVETTTESST
+192 
-205 TAPAA
+205 
-210 SSTEP
+210 
-215 SPTPDTADG
+215 
-224 AAHGTPD
+224 H
-231 AGGYSRVP
+231 
-239 AGPAE
+239 
-244 TPGSRRQSGPPAA
+244 QA
-257 AGARPA
+257 AGETEN
-263 AGAQAADPPG
+263 GGSEGG
-273 PGTPAPGSPR
+273 PV
-283 TASIPTQPGP
+283 Q
-293 QNTSASGTA
+293 
-302 ASASARAVRSD
+302 
-313 RAAKAAPAP
+313 
-322 SAPPRRGGGGASTGT
+322 
-337 GTGTLA
+337 
-343 PPVTS
+343 
-348 DISPLRVGHSDVAKL
+348 RVGHSDVTKL
-363 REAAQDARRWDSKY
+363 REAADDARRWDSKY

-395 APLLLGSYSDEVG
+395 APLLLGSYTDEVG
-408 RALFGAAAEL
+408 RSLFGATAEL

-476 DLAQAAVERNRGL
+476 DLAQAALERNRGL

-503 RAHAKAN
+503 RAHAKAGEG
-510 DAPAA
+510 AA
-515 GAALKAAEG
+515 CGAALKAAEG
-524 WLERSRDGDA
+524 WLERARTGDP
-534 DPSWLGFYSYDRF
+534 DPSWLDFYTQERF
-547 AADAAECHLDLKAP
+547 AADAAECYRDLRMP
-561 RQVRRFTE
+561 RQVQRFTE

-632 LEPYGHEPRVAELR
+632 LEPYGDEPRVVELR
-646 ERARPLLVAP
+646 ERARPLLVAHG
-656 A
+656 

>member
-14 TVLALAGISNAGL
+14 AVLALAGISNAGL

-64 HLIAAAIGAKLGRPV
+64 HLIAAAIGQKLGRPV

-91 APEVGLAFPRDVAEA
+91 APEVGLAFPRDVGQA
-106 VRSATE
+106 VKSATE

-132 AGSFSVSA
+132 AGSFAVSA
-140 YATPASRWLISP
+140 YATPASRWLITP
-152 ADPSVER
+152 ADSSVAREASPS
-159 DANAARTAVLGPQ
+159 DGS
-172 GTTEG
+172 
-177 ARTGAGAHGAPGRAA
+177 GAPL
-192 GSSDVETTTESST
+192 
-205 TAPAA
+205 
-210 SSTEP
+210 
-215 SPTPDTADG
+215 
-224 AAHGTPD
+224 
-231 AGGYSRVP
+231 
-239 AGPAE
+239 
-244 TPGSRRQSGPPAA
+244 
-257 AGARPA
+257 
-263 AGAQAADPPG
+263 
-273 PGTPAPGSPR
+273 
-283 TASIPTQPGP
+283 
-293 QNTSASGTA
+293 
-302 ASASARAVRSD
+302 
-313 RAAKAAPAP
+313 K
-322 SAPPRRGGGGASTGT
+322 
-337 GTGTLA
+337 
-343 PPVTS
+343 
-348 DISPLRVGHSDVAKL
+348 VGHSDVRKL
-363 REAAQDARRWDSKY
+363 REAAEDARRWDSKY

-389 CLRVDA
+389 CLRVEA
-395 APLLLGSYSDEVG
+395 APLLLGSYSDDVG
-408 RALFGAAAEL
+408 RSLFGAAAEL

-465 ATYRGFADEGV
+465 ATYRGFGDEGV
-476 DLAQAAVERNRGL
+476 DLAQAALERNRGL

-494 MSFFRLVEA
+494 LSFFRLVEA
-503 RAHAKAN
+503 RAHARAG
-510 DAPAA
+510 DAQAA
-515 GAALKAAEG
+515 GAALKSAES
-524 WLERSRDGDA
+524 WLERSRPGDS

-547 AADAAECHLDLKAP
+547 AADAAECYRDLKAP

-569 QALSR
+569 QALSK

-595 ESGNLDAACAAGT
+595 ESGNLDAACEQGV

-621 TTEYVRDLLHR
+621 TTEYVKDLLHR
-632 LEPYGHEPRVAELR
+632 LEPYGDEPRVVELR
-646 ERARPLLVAP
+646 ERARPLLMTTA
-656 A
+656 

>member
-1 MSREQRGPNEKLG
+1 MSRELRGPNEKLG

-91 APEVGLAFPRDVAEA
+91 APEVGLAFPRDVGEA

-112 LYRLDLAGRRAG
+112 LYRLDLAGRRGG

-132 AGSFSVSA
+132 AGSFAVSA
-140 YATPASRWLISP
+140 YATPASRWLITP
-152 ADPSVER
+152 ADSSVAR
-159 DANAARTAVLGPQ
+159 DPTVARTA
-172 GTTEG
+172 
-177 ARTGAGAHGAPGRAA
+177 RGAHGGSGAHGVSAGQGASAA
-192 GSSDVETTTESST
+192 GHGLSAGHSLS
-205 TAPAA
+205 
-210 SSTEP
+210 P
-215 SPTPDTADG
+215 S
-224 AAHGTPD
+224 HGLS
-231 AGGYSRVP
+231 AGQGGSGGDS
-239 AGPAE
+239 AGE
-244 TPGSRRQSGPPAA
+244 
-257 AGARPA
+257 
-263 AGAQAADPPG
+263 
-273 PGTPAPGSPR
+273 
-283 TASIPTQPGP
+283 
-293 QNTSASGTA
+293 
-302 ASASARAVRSD
+302 V
-313 RAAKAAPAP
+313 
-322 SAPPRRGGGGASTGT
+322 
-337 GTGTLA
+337 
-343 PPVTS
+343 
-348 DISPLRVGHSDVAKL
+348 SPLRVGHSDVAKL
-363 REAAQDARRWDSKY
+363 REAASDARRWDSKY

-395 APLLLGSYSDEVG
+395 APLLLGAYSDEVG
-408 RALFGAAAEL
+408 RGLFGATAEL

-476 DLAQAAVERNRGL
+476 DLAQAALERNRGL

-503 RAHAKAN
+503 RAHAKAG
-510 DAPAA
+510 DAVAA

-534 DPSWLGFYSYDRF
+534 DPAWLGFYSYDRF
-547 AADAAECHLDLKAP
+547 AADAAECYRDLKAP

-632 LEPYGHEPRVAELR
+632 LEPYGDEPRVVELR

>member
-49 ARWVSKGMVPQGAAP
+49 ARWVAKGMVPQGAAP

-106 VRSATE
+106 VRSATD
-112 LYRLDLAGRRAG
+112 LYRLDLAGRRG
-124 SGGIWQSL
+124 GGGIWQSL
-132 AGSFSVSA
+132 AGSFAVSA
-140 YATPASRWLISP
+140 YATPASRWLITP
-152 ADPSVER
+152 ADPSVAR
-159 DANAARTAVLGPQ
+159 DPTAAQAVILGP
-172 GTTEG
+172 E
-177 ARTGAGAHGAPGRAA
+177 GAPGAQ
-192 GSSDVETTTESST
+192 
-205 TAPAA
+205 
-210 SSTEP
+210 
-215 SPTPDTADG
+215 
-224 AAHGTPD
+224 
-231 AGGYSRVP
+231 GGVKGGVKGGVP
-239 AGPAE
+239 V
-244 TPGSRRQSGPPAA
+244 
-257 AGARPA
+257 
-263 AGAQAADPPG
+263 
-273 PGTPAPGSPR
+273 
-283 TASIPTQPGP
+283 QPGP
-293 QNTSASGTA
+293 DT
-302 ASASARAVRSD
+302 V
-313 RAAKAAPAP
+313 
-322 SAPPRRGGGGASTGT
+322 GGGTVDGP
-337 GTGTLA
+337 L
-343 PPVTS
+343 
-348 DISPLRVGHSDVAKL
+348 LRVGHSDVTKL

-408 RALFGAAAEL
+408 RALFGASAEL

-503 RAHAKAN
+503 RAHAKAG

-515 GAALKAAEG
+515 GAALRAAES
-524 WLERSRDGDA
+524 WLERSRTGDS
-534 DPSWLGFYSYDRF
+534 DPAWLGFYSYDRF
-547 AADAAECHLDLKAP
+547 AADAAECYRDLKAP

-569 QALSR
+569 QALSK
-574 PTEEFVRSHGL
+574 PTDEFVRSHGL

-621 TTEYVRDLLHR
+621 TNEYVRDLLHR
-632 LEPYGHEPRVAELR
+632 LEPYGDEPRVAELR

-656 A
+656 V

>member
-64 HLIAAAIGAKLGRPV
+64 HLIAAAIGQKLGRPV

-91 APEVGLAFPRDVAEA
+91 APEVGLAFPRDVGQA

-132 AGSFSVSA
+132 AGSFAVSA
-140 YATPASRWLISP
+140 YATPASRWLITP
-152 ADPSVER
+152 ADSSVARE
-159 DANAARTAVLGPQ
+159 AN
-172 GTTEG
+172 
-177 ARTGAGAHGAPGRAA
+177 
-192 GSSDVETTTESST
+192 S
-205 TAPAA
+205 
-210 SSTEP
+210 
-215 SPTPDTADG
+215 
-224 AAHGTPD
+224 
-231 AGGYSRVP
+231 
-239 AGPAE
+239 AE
-244 TPGSRRQSGPPAA
+244 
-257 AGARPA
+257 
-263 AGAQAADPPG
+263 
-273 PGTPAPGSPR
+273 
-283 TASIPTQPGP
+283 
-293 QNTSASGTA
+293 ASGT
-302 ASASARAVRSD
+302 
-313 RAAKAAPAP
+313 
-322 SAPPRRGGGGASTGT
+322 
-337 GTGTLA
+337 
-343 PPVTS
+343 
-348 DISPLRVGHSDVAKL
+348 PLKVGHSDVQKL
-363 REAAQDARRWDSKY
+363 REAAEDARRWDSKY

-389 CLRVDA
+389 CLRVEA

-408 RALFGAAAEL
+408 RALFGASAEL

-465 ATYRGFADEGV
+465 ATYRGFGDEGV
-476 DLAQAAVERNRGL
+476 DLAQAALERNRGL

-503 RAHAKAN
+503 RSHAKAG
-510 DAPAA
+510 DAQAA

-524 WLERSRDGDA
+524 WLERSRDGDN

-547 AADAAECHLDLKAP
+547 AADAAECYRDLKAP

-569 QALSR
+569 QALSK

-595 ESGNLDAACAAGT
+595 ESGNLDAACEQGV

-621 TTEYVRDLLHR
+621 TTEYVKDLLHR
-632 LEPYGHEPRVAELR
+632 LEPYGDEPRVVELR
-646 ERARPLLVAP
+646 ERARPLLMAP

>member
-14 TVLALAGISNAGL
+14 AVLALAGISNAGL

-64 HLIAAAIGAKLGRPV
+64 HLIAAAIGQKLGRPV

-91 APEVGLAFPRDVAEA
+91 APEVGLAFPRDVGQA
-106 VRSATE
+106 VRSATD

-132 AGSFSVSA
+132 AGSFAVSA
-140 YATPASRWLISP
+140 YATPASRWLITP
-152 ADPSVER
+152 ADSSVAR
-159 DANAARTAVLGPQ
+159 DVHLV
-172 GTTEG
+172 EES
-177 ARTGAGAHGAPGRAA
+177 GAPL
-192 GSSDVETTTESST
+192 
-205 TAPAA
+205 
-210 SSTEP
+210 
-215 SPTPDTADG
+215 
-224 AAHGTPD
+224 
-231 AGGYSRVP
+231 
-239 AGPAE
+239 
-244 TPGSRRQSGPPAA
+244 
-257 AGARPA
+257 
-263 AGAQAADPPG
+263 
-273 PGTPAPGSPR
+273 
-283 TASIPTQPGP
+283 
-293 QNTSASGTA
+293 
-302 ASASARAVRSD
+302 
-313 RAAKAAPAP
+313 K
-322 SAPPRRGGGGASTGT
+322 
-337 GTGTLA
+337 
-343 PPVTS
+343 
-348 DISPLRVGHSDVAKL
+348 VGHSDVQKL
-363 REAAQDARRWDSKY
+363 REAAEDARRWDSKY

-389 CLRVDA
+389 CLRVEA

-408 RALFGAAAEL
+408 RALFGASAEL

-465 ATYRGFADEGV
+465 ATYRGFGDEGV
-476 DLAQAAVERNRGL
+476 DLAQAALERNRGL

-503 RAHAKAN
+503 RAHARAG
-510 DAPAA
+510 DAHAA
-515 GAALKAAEG
+515 GAALKASEG
-524 WLERSRDGDA
+524 WLERSRDGDH

-547 AADAAECHLDLKAP
+547 AADAAECYRDLKAP

-595 ESGNLDAACAAGT
+595 ESGNLDAACEQGV

-621 TTEYVRDLLHR
+621 TTEYVKDLLHR
-632 LEPYGHEPRVAELR
+632 LEPYGDEPRVVELR
-646 ERARPLLVAP
+646 ERARPLLMTP

>member
-91 APEVGLAFPRDVAEA
+91 APEVGLAFPRDVGEA

-140 YATPASRWLISP
+140 YATPASRWLITP
-152 ADPSVER
+152 ADPSVAR
-159 DANAARTAVLGPQ
+159 DSSAAEAAILGTQ
-172 GTTEG
+172 
-177 ARTGAGAHGAPGRAA
+177 GAHGAP
-192 GSSDVETTTESST
+192 
-205 TAPAA
+205 P
-210 SSTEP
+210 
-215 SPTPDTADG
+215 
-224 AAHGTPD
+224 
-231 AGGYSRVP
+231 
-239 AGPAE
+239 
-244 TPGSRRQSGPPAA
+244 
-257 AGARPA
+257 
-263 AGAQAADPPG
+263 PPG
-273 PGTPAPGSPR
+273 APGGAPG
-283 TASIPTQPGP
+283 IPVQPGP
-293 QNTSASGTA
+293 DSMN
-302 ASASARAVRSD
+302 
-313 RAAKAAPAP
+313 
-322 SAPPRRGGGGASTGT
+322 
-337 GTGTLA
+337 
-343 PPVTS
+343 
-348 DISPLRVGHSDVAKL
+348 DISPLRVGHSDVTKL

-452 PLGGYVLASMSLQ
+452 PLGGYVLVSMSLQ

-503 RAHAKAN
+503 RAHAKAG

-515 GAALKAAEG
+515 GAALKAAES

-547 AADAAECHLDLKAP
+547 AADAAECYRDLKAP

-632 LEPYGHEPRVAELR
+632 LEPYGDEPRVAELR

>member
-1 MSREQRGPNEKLG
+1 MSRELRGPNEKLG

-64 HLIAAAIGAKLGRPV
+64 HLIAAAIGQKLGRPV

-91 APEVGLAFPRDVAEA
+91 APEVGLAFPRDVGQA
-106 VRSATE
+106 VKSATE

-132 AGSFSVSA
+132 AGSFAVSA
-140 YATPASRWLISP
+140 YATPASRWLITPADSSVAREVSP
-152 ADPSVER
+152 A
-159 DANAARTAVLGPQ
+159 
-172 GTTEG
+172 EG
-177 ARTGAGAHGAPGRAA
+177 SA
-192 GSSDVETTTESST
+192 
-205 TAPAA
+205 
-210 SSTEP
+210 
-215 SPTPDTADG
+215 
-224 AAHGTPD
+224 
-231 AGGYSRVP
+231 
-239 AGPAE
+239 
-244 TPGSRRQSGPPAA
+244 
-257 AGARPA
+257 
-263 AGAQAADPPG
+263 
-273 PGTPAPGSPR
+273 TPA
-283 TASIPTQPGP
+283 
-293 QNTSASGTA
+293 
-302 ASASARAVRSD
+302 
-313 RAAKAAPAP
+313 
-322 SAPPRRGGGGASTGT
+322 
-337 GTGTLA
+337 
-343 PPVTS
+343 
-348 DISPLRVGHSDVAKL
+348 RVGHSDVRKL
-363 REAAQDARRWDSKY
+363 REAAEDARRWDSKY

-389 CLRVDA
+389 CLRVEA
-395 APLLLGSYSDEVG
+395 APLLLGSYADDVG
-408 RALFGAAAEL
+408 RSLFGASAEL

-465 ATYRGFADEGV
+465 ATYRGFGDEGV
-476 DLAQAAVERNRGL
+476 DLAQAALERNRGL

-503 RAHAKAN
+503 RAHARAG

-524 WLERSRDGDA
+524 WLERSRPGDS
-534 DPSWLGFYSYDRF
+534 DPVWLGFYSYDRF
-547 AADAAECHLDLKAP
+547 AADAAECYRDLKAP

-585 RLVVSAVAEL
+585 RLVAVGLQTVQEVPDVLRGAR
-595 ESGNLDAACAAGT
+595 GRDAAGH
-608 RAVEV
+608 
-613 AGRISSAR
+613 
-621 TTEYVRDLLHR
+621 LHR
-632 LEPYGHEPRVAELR
+632 PH
-646 ERARPLLVAP
+646 PLLAGGVQVARLQFGDRRDDEP
-656 A
+656 QPV

>member
-1 MSREQRGPNEKLG
+1 MSRELRGPNEKLG

-33 LGAQRGLTLR
+33 LGSQRGLTLR

-49 ARWVSKGMVPQGAAP
+49 ARWVSKGMIPQGAAP
-64 HLIAAAIGAKLGRPV
+64 HLIAAAIGSKLGRPV

-91 APEVGLAFPRDVAEA
+91 APEVGLAFPRDVGEA
-106 VRSATE
+106 VRSATD

-124 SGGIWQSL
+124 GGGIWQSL
-132 AGSFSVSA
+132 AGSFAVSA

-152 ADPSVER
+152 ADSSVAR
-159 DANAARTAVLGPQ
+159 DAAMAEAAR
-172 GTTEG
+172 
-177 ARTGAGAHGAPGRAA
+177 RAH
-192 GSSDVETTTESST
+192 
-205 TAPAA
+205 
-210 SSTEP
+210 
-215 SPTPDTADG
+215 
-224 AAHGTPD
+224 AAHGGPGLTP
-231 AGGYSRVP
+231 P
-239 AGPAE
+239 ASALA
-244 TPGSRRQSGPPAA
+244 PAA
-257 AGARPA
+257 AGAPGA
-263 AGAQAADPPG
+263 DAGG
-273 PGTPAPGSPR
+273 E
-283 TASIPTQPGP
+283 
-293 QNTSASGTA
+293 
-302 ASASARAVRSD
+302 
-313 RAAKAAPAP
+313 
-322 SAPPRRGGGGASTGT
+322 
-337 GTGTLA
+337 L
-343 PPVTS
+343 
-348 DISPLRVGHSDVAKL
+348 SPLRVGHSDVAKL
-363 REAAQDARRWDSKY
+363 REAAADARRWDSKY

-395 APLLLGSYSDEVG
+395 APLLLAAYSDEVG
-408 RALFGAAAEL
+408 RGLFGATAEL

-476 DLAQAAVERNRGL
+476 DLAQAALERNRGL

-503 RAHAKAN
+503 RAHAKAG
-510 DAPAA
+510 DAAAA

-524 WLERSRDGDA
+524 WLERSRAGDA

-547 AADAAECHLDLKAP
+547 AADAAECYRDLKVP
-561 RQVRRFTE
+561 HQMRRFNE

-574 PTEEFVRSHGL
+574 PTEEFARSHGL

-632 LEPYGHEPRVAELR
+632 LEPYGDEPRVAELR

>member
-1 MSREQRGPNEKLG
+1 MSRDIRGPNEKLG

-64 HLIAAAIGAKLGRPV
+64 HLIASAIGSKLGRPV

-91 APEVGLAFPRDVAEA
+91 APEVGLAFPRDVGAA

-124 SGGIWQSL
+124 GGGIWQSL
-132 AGSFSVSA
+132 AGSFAVSA

-152 ADPSVER
+152 ADSSV
-159 DANAARTAVLGPQ
+159 A
-172 GTTEG
+172 
-177 ARTGAGAHGAPGRAA
+177 RAA
-192 GSSDVETTTESST
+192 AEARDK
-205 TAPAA
+205 
-210 SSTEP
+210 
-215 SPTPDTADG
+215 
-224 AAHGTPD
+224 D
-231 AGGYSRVP
+231 A
-239 AGPAE
+239 
-244 TPGSRRQSGPPAA
+244 AA
-257 AGARPA
+257 AGE
-263 AGAQAADPPG
+263 AG
-273 PGTPAPGSPR
+273 
-283 TASIPTQPGP
+283 IPQH
-293 QNTSASGTA
+293 
-302 ASASARAVRSD
+302 
-313 RAAKAAPAP
+313 
-322 SAPPRRGGGGASTGT
+322 
-337 GTGTLA
+337 
-343 PPVTS
+343 
-348 DISPLRVGHSDVAKL
+348 VGHSDVSKL
-363 REAAQDARRWDSKY
+363 REAAEDARRWDSKY

-395 APLLLGSYSDEVG
+395 APLLLASYSDEVG
-408 RALFGAAAEL
+408 RALFGATSEL

-476 DLAQAAVERNRGL
+476 DLAQAALERNRGL

-503 RAHAKAN
+503 RAQAKAGE
-510 DAPAA
+510 ARACEV
-515 GAALKAAEG
+515 ALKASEG
-524 WLERSRDGDA
+524 WLERSRGGDP
-534 DPSWLGFYSYDRF
+534 DPSWLDFYSYERF
-547 AADAAECHLDLKAP
+547 AADAAECYRDLRLP

-632 LEPYGHEPRVAELR
+632 LEPYGDEPRVVELR
-646 ERARPLLVAP
+646 ERARPLLAAP

>member
-1 MSREQRGPNEKLG
+1 MSRDIRGPNEKLG

-64 HLIAAAIGAKLGRPV
+64 HLIASAIGSKLGRPV
-79 PLHEIGLADADP
+79 PLHEIGLGDADP
-91 APEVGLAFPRDVAEA
+91 APEVGLTFPRDVGAA
-106 VRSATE
+106 VRSATD

-124 SGGIWQSL
+124 GGGIWQSL
-132 AGSFSVSA
+132 AGSFAVSA

-152 ADPSVER
+152 ADSSVARDAAEAGER
-159 DANAARTAVLGPQ
+159 DTA
-172 GTTEG
+172 
-177 ARTGAGAHGAPGRAA
+177 
-192 GSSDVETTTESST
+192 S
-205 TAPAA
+205 
-210 SSTEP
+210 
-215 SPTPDTADG
+215 
-224 AAHGTPD
+224 
-231 AGGYSRVP
+231 
-239 AGPAE
+239 
-244 TPGSRRQSGPPAA
+244 
-257 AGARPA
+257 
-263 AGAQAADPPG
+263 AAD
-273 PGTPAPGSPR
+273 
-283 TASIPTQPGP
+283 
-293 QNTSASGTA
+293 
-302 ASASARAVRSD
+302 
-313 RAAKAAPAP
+313 
-322 SAPPRRGGGGASTGT
+322 AST
-337 GTGTLA
+337 
-343 PPVTS
+343 PQH
-348 DISPLRVGHSDVAKL
+348 VGHSDVSKL
-363 REAAQDARRWDSKY
+363 REAAEDARRWDSKY

-395 APLLLGSYSDEVG
+395 APLLLASYSDEVG
-408 RALFGAAAEL
+408 RALFGATSEL

-476 DLAQAAVERNRGL
+476 DLAQAALERNRGL

-503 RAHAKAN
+503 RAQAKAGE
-510 DAPAA
+510 ARACEV
-515 GAALKAAEG
+515 ALKAAEG
-524 WLERSRDGDA
+524 WLERSRGGDA
-534 DPSWLGFYSYDRF
+534 DPSWLDFYSYERF
-547 AADAAECHLDLKAP
+547 AADAAECYRDLRLP

-632 LEPYGHEPRVAELR
+632 LEPYGDEPRVVELR
-646 ERARPLLVAP
+646 ERARPLLAAP

>member
-14 TVLALAGISNAGL
+14 AVLALAGISNAGL

-64 HLIAAAIGAKLGRPV
+64 HLIAAAIGQKLGRPV

-91 APEVGLAFPRDVAEA
+91 APEVGLAFPRDVNQA

-132 AGSFSVSA
+132 AGSFAVSA
-140 YATPASRWLISP
+140 YATPASRWLITP
-152 ADPSVER
+152 ADSSVAR
-159 DANAARTAVLGPQ
+159 DIHLL
-172 GTTEG
+172 EG
-177 ARTGAGAHGAPGRAA
+177 SGAPL
-192 GSSDVETTTESST
+192 
-205 TAPAA
+205 
-210 SSTEP
+210 
-215 SPTPDTADG
+215 
-224 AAHGTPD
+224 
-231 AGGYSRVP
+231 
-239 AGPAE
+239 
-244 TPGSRRQSGPPAA
+244 
-257 AGARPA
+257 
-263 AGAQAADPPG
+263 
-273 PGTPAPGSPR
+273 
-283 TASIPTQPGP
+283 
-293 QNTSASGTA
+293 
-302 ASASARAVRSD
+302 
-313 RAAKAAPAP
+313 K
-322 SAPPRRGGGGASTGT
+322 
-337 GTGTLA
+337 
-343 PPVTS
+343 
-348 DISPLRVGHSDVAKL
+348 VGHSDVQKL
-363 REAAQDARRWDSKY
+363 REAAEDARRWDSKY

-389 CLRVDA
+389 CLRVEA

-408 RALFGAAAEL
+408 RALFGASAEL

-465 ATYRGFADEGV
+465 ATYRGFGDEGV
-476 DLAQAAVERNRGL
+476 DLAQAALERNRGL

-503 RAHAKAN
+503 RAHARAG
-510 DAPAA
+510 DAQAA
-515 GAALKAAEG
+515 GAALKAAES
-524 WLERSRDGDA
+524 WLERARDGDH

-547 AADAAECHLDLKAP
+547 AADAAECYRDLKAP

-569 QALSR
+569 QALSQ

-595 ESGNLDAACAAGT
+595 ESGNLDAACEQGV

-621 TTEYVRDLLHR
+621 TTEYVKDLLHR
-632 LEPYGHEPRVAELR
+632 LEPYGDEPRVVELR
-646 ERARPLLVAP
+646 ERARPLLMTP